1 MPAFTTADDEIVQA
15 AAAVLEGDRPDGTDG
30 IRRVD
35 RGDDAFVYR
44 VDPDAD
50 ADPPVDP
57 DDVTADGEIPGAD
70 AVLWRADGGDVESE
84 LERRALDRP

>member
-15 AAAVLEGDRPDGTDG
+15 AAAVLEGDRPDGTRG

-50 ADPPVDP
+50 ADTVDP
-57 DDVTADGEIPGAD
+57 DDVTDVGEIPGAD
-70 AVLWRADGGDVESE
+70 AVLWRADGADVETE